1 MTRARQWA
9 TSAMVS
15 LGAAGASM
23 LGGCDIDG
31 VTPNCSDAG
40 ECFTPP
46 GTVNPDGTVGGTGG
60 SNSGGTGGSTGG
72 SGGSAGTAGSGATGG
87 IGGSAGT
94 AGSGGNPGTGGR
106 AGSSAG
112 AGGTAGS
119 NDGGPNDAAAADAT
133 LDRRA
138 EAGNLLDTG
147 PSLDVGLLDAGFL
160 LDRRADMLDGADG
173 SVP

>member
-23 LGGCDIDG
+23 LGACDIEG

-46 GTVNPDGTVGGTGG
+46 GSVNPGSTAGGTGGTGG

-72 SGGSAGTAGSGATGG
+72 NGGNAGIGGAGTTGGNGGSAGMSGSGGNAGSGAG
-87 IGGSAGT
+87 
-94 AGSGGNPGTGGR
+94 
-106 AGSSAG
+106 G
-112 AGGTAGS
+112 AGGS
-119 NDGGPNDAAAADAT
+119 NDGGPNDAAGTDAT

-138 EAGNLLDTG
+138 ETGNLLDTG
-147 PSLDVGLLDAGFL
+147 LLDTGFF
-160 LDRRADMLDGADG
+160 LDRRSDTLDGADG
-173 SVP
+173 TVP